1 MAQKAAETE
10 AAEKAASTKKA
21 AGRKGKRPA
30 PEIEEIVVDSD
41 ESDDEEEGSL
51 VVPT

>member
-1 MAQKAAETE
+1 MASA
-10 AAEKAASTKKA
+10 KKV

-41 ESDDEEEGSL
+41 ESDDDDDDEEEGSL